1 MFSLFNF
8 SSIFPEGSADPI
20 CTYVRTP
27 MFTASAP
34 PRARR
39 TPVTP
44 LASVAICSARNH
56 STSLTSLSPSCTCA
70 HWPTARQGAPR
81 RISGCMRQSTES
93 RPNKSV
99 TITVVHWS
107 NFFNQTQPNPLQSEN
122 FGRTNQPNPQPNRT
136 PHNQQQ
142 TFGHKEYNLGA
153 LFHRNMMTV
162 SKTPVNTYDN
172 CQ

>member
-1 MFSLFNF
+1 
-8 SSIFPEGSADPI
+8 
-20 CTYVRTP
+20 
-27 MFTASAP
+27 
-34 PRARR
+34 
-39 TPVTP
+39 
-44 LASVAICSARNH
+44 VAICTQSQYIVDIIIAIVHVCALAYSMAGSATPH
-56 STSLTSLSPSCTCA
+56 F
-70 HWPTARQGAPR
+70 WV
-81 RISGCMRQSTES
+81 RQSTES
-93 RPNKSV
+93 RPNKSM

-142 TFGHKEYNLGA
+142 TFAHKEYNLGA